1 MAMSG
6 QVRTYEVDDGTYFY
20 VNWSANTRTN
30 DNINGNY
37 DDISW
42 TVNIHCRY
50 RYDGDNSLQSY
61 GMAIDNVDVY
71 GGGLVGDK
79 QPGDYELASGTT
91 RIYHDNDGTKT
102 INIRTSGW
110 VFEGGVTSGSGDFT
124 LDPINR
130 YAITNSVTGS
140 DIEGNF
146 SVNYTKYLTTYKYK
160 LRISV
165 PNIVLLERINY
176 DTNNETFTLSQATI
190 ESLYQRFTNTN
201 TFDLGF
207 AVETWSSDGNTKLSD
222 GNEKIITAKITG
234 ATPVFEDFDFNDI
247 NTTTLALTGNSKY
260 NVNGYSTIRATIS
273 TVNKSVAQKGAT
285 MVKYRFIIGETT
297 QEEPYSSNSTVNI
310 DIPNSSIGEY
320 KVYAID
326 SRGNS
331 TLVTKVSE
339 KNIDYQSVYLNPN
352 SSYVERDDG
361 GIGENVT
368 LHLSGTIWNNTFG
381 AETNSI
387 TLVKYEFKKTNEDD
401 THWVT
406 GPTTIT
412 PTISDDRIS
421 FNGQIGGDGV
431 GYTFDVQKSYNFR
444 ITISDVLSTSIID
457 LVPLS
462 SGTPNISLNRE
473 GVGIMCDYNTTL
485 GGLLQVGGKI
495 IDGGKVIWTNTSPT
509 SSFAAQTINLDE
521 SLSNYDMYEI
531 IFKLATNMNRVLS
544 TGQIPVGKGT
554 ILNYITKNP
563 KYRFTE
569 EYVSGDSIAFEDCNS
584 LNAIGSST
592 IENTSIVPLYVIAYK
607 TGLIS

>member
-146 SVNYTKYLTTYKYK
+146 SVNYTKYLSTYKYK

-273 TVNKSVAQKGAT
+273 TVNKAVAQKGAT

-431 GYTFDVQKSYNFR
+431 GYTFDIQKSYNFR
-444 ITISDVLSTSIID
+444 ITVADELSTFTID